1 MKKWFCILCAAL
13 LVAACAT
20 GCGEKPAESTPDSS
34 VSSDVGSETTTANTT
49 ENTTASSTE
58 NTTEATTEAPTTE
71 PPATTT
77 APPPK
82 SSFKSDLKFPVTL
95 GSWME
100 TAKGFQVF
108 ADDAKT
114 FWALSDT
121 KMEAGQGFTY
131 EMDVTVDDSSLK
143 NSQIMVLFGSETSE
157 HIKQGAYD
165 LRLGFKD
172 DLMRIFY
179 TGTGITT
186 RRYGKIINFTDDQK
200 AKTSFHIKLVMTAD
214 NKASYYVDGKAIEEN
229 IEVTEYAGGY
239 LGIATW
245 GTSATFQNVTLKV
258 G

>member
-1 MKKWFCILCAAL
+1 MKKWFCILCAVL
-13 LVAACAT
+13 LVMTCAA
-20 GCGEKPAESTPDSS
+20 GCGEKPAESTSDSS
-34 VSSDVGSETTTANTT
+34 AASETSSDSTTTAP
-49 ENTTASSTE
+49 STE

-71 PPATTT
+71 SSTPTTV
-77 APPPK
+77 PPPQ

-121 KMEAGQGFTY
+121 KMEAGKGFTY

-186 RRYGKIINFTDDQK
+186 RRYGKIIHFTDDQK

-245 GTSATFQNVTLKV
+245 GTSATFQNVTLKI

>member
-1 MKKWFCILCAAL
+1 MKKWFCILCAVL
-13 LVAACAT
+13 LVMTCAA
-20 GCGEKPAESTPDSS
+20 GCGEKPTESTPDSS
-34 VSSDVGSETTTANTT
+34 AASDSSSDSTTT
-49 ENTTASSTE
+49 ENTTAPTTE
-58 NTTEATTEAPTTE
+58 NTTEATTTAPTTE
-71 PPATTT
+71 TPATTT
-77 APPPK
+77 SPAPA
-82 SSFKSDLKFPVTL
+82 SAFKSDLKFPVTL

-121 KMEAGQGFTY
+121 KLEAGQGFTY

-143 NSQIMVLFGSETSE
+143 NAQVMVLFGAESNE

-186 RRYGKIINFTDDQK
+186 RRYGKIVNFTDDQK
-200 AKTSFHIKLVMTAD
+200 AKTTFHIKLVMTTD
-214 NKASYYVDGKAIEEN
+214 NKATYYVNGTAIEEN

-245 GTSATFQNVTLKV
+245 GTSATFQNIKLKV